1 MFKMKKA
8 NLILLPIV
16 LFLGSCASANAIM
29 GKAADTQSC
38 PQAGFLS
45 GADRSEFTLNGV
57 SYETAMAGLTGGC
70 TRLDDAVRVTSQ
82 MTILVNRTGDT
93 LSSAGGVSV
102 PYFAGILDG
111 DGNLLTKQTLTADVS
126 LDATGRG
133 QVVEELTQRIPL
145 KTGESAGTYQVV
157 YGFPEE

>member
-8 NLILLPIV
+8 NLILLLIV

-29 GKAADTQSC
+29 GKAANTQSC
-38 PQAGFLS
+38 PKAGFLS
-45 GADRSEFTLNGV
+45 GADRSGFTLNDV

-82 MTILVNRTGDT
+82 MTILVSLTGNQP
-93 LSSAGGVSV
+93 AEARGVSV
-102 PYFAGILDG
+102 PYFAGVLDG
-111 DGNLLTKQTLTADVS
+111 NGNLLAKQTLTADVS
-126 LDATGRG
+126 LDAAGRG
-133 QVVEELTQRIPL
+133 QVLEELTQRIPL
-145 KTGESAGTYQVV
+145 AAGENASTYQVV